1 MPGFLE
7 EFFPEVL
14 QQVDDRG
21 AGKAVHFCCWA
32 EHVASNCSEVLKY
45 AGSCSWV

>member
-14 QQVDDRG
+14 QQVDTTNTDAGRD
-21 AGKAVHFCCWA
+21 AGKLLYFLVLSKAVVQLVHSA
-32 EHVASNCSEVLKY
+32 
-45 AGSCSWV
+45 